1 MKFRFFSP
9 LAAILIVSAIF
20 ASAAETNSSS
30 SAAVTPEKLE
40 ARSLKDCLLPAVK
53 NGGLKIDGQIV
64 WCSSVIKVGDTYQ
77 MFASAWPAQFGLGG
91 WTSHSECIRA
101 TSTNL
106 FGPYAFQE
114 VVLQKRTNNWD
125 KSRIHNVKI
134 VKAGSKFVLY
144 YINSANQ
151 TGIAVADA
159 VTGPWARLDHPVMKV
174 SNPAILVRPDS
185 SIYVFGRLRD
195 SEQVNRGIAFTAP
208 SYAGPYTVV
217 ANGNNL
223 LQDNN
228 ELEDPTIWWAHDQY
242 NILLNDWKG
251 KATGINKAGAQYFSK
266 DGIHF
271 QLMSHEPVFTK
282 KVVYD
287 DGTSETFSRRERP
300 FIYANEKGEALALF
314 TACLVNEHE
323 SRVVVQPI
331 DHYVPGN

>member
-1 MKFRFFSP
+1 MKLRHVP
-9 LAAILIVSAIF
+9 ILAAILLLCAPF
-20 ASAAETNSSS
+20 ARAATTNFSS
-30 SAAVTPEKLE
+30 SAAAPEKPE

-53 NGGLKIDGQIV
+53 NGGFKMDGQIV
-64 WCSSVIKVGDTYQ
+64 WCSSVIKVDGTYQ
-77 MFASAWPAQFGLGG
+77 MFASAWPAQYGLAG
-91 WTSHSECIRA
+91 WTSHSECVRA

-114 VVLQKRTNNWD
+114 IVLQKRTNNWD

-151 TGIAVADA
+151 TGIAVADS
-159 VTGPWARLDHPVMKV
+159 VTGPWTRQDKPLMKV
-174 SNPAILVRPDS
+174 SNPAVLVRPDL
-185 SIYVFGRLRD
+185 SIFVFGRLRD
-195 SEQVNRGIAFTAP
+195 SDGVNRGIAFTAP
-208 SYAGPYTVV
+208 DYGGPYTVV
-217 ANGNNL
+217 AHGDNL
-223 LQDNN
+223 LPDNY
-228 ELEDPTIWWAHDQY
+228 ELEDPTIWWANNQY

-251 KATGINKAGAQYFSK
+251 KATGITKAGAQYFSK
-266 DGIHF
+266 DGTHF

-300 FIYANEKGEALALF
+300 FIYTDEKGEALALF

-323 SRVVVQPI
+323 SRVVVQPV
-331 DHYVPGN
+331 DHYVPGNH